1 VVGLGGDLQPGTLLA
16 AYRRGLFPMPYGKR
30 RIIWFSPDPRAVLPL
45 DGLRA
50 SRSLRRSTRRFAVTF
65 DRAFTEVMRRCA
77 DPRRSGGWIN
87 APFVDAYSTLHRLGW
102 ASSVECWSDAGE
114 LVGGLYGVRIGRF
127 FAGES
132 MFHAETD
139 ASKVALL
146 ALVERLADE
155 DARLL
160 DVQWITP
167 HLSSLGAIAIPRDD
181 YLQRLAEAVQ
191 P

>member
-1 VVGLGGDLQPGTLLA
+1 
-16 AYRRGLFPMPYGKR
+16 MPYGKR
-30 RIIWFSPDPRAVLPL
+30 RIIWFSPDPRAVVPL
-45 DGLRA
+45 DGLRV
-50 SRSLRRSTRRFAVTF
+50 SRSLRRSTRRFVVSF

-87 APFVDAYSTLHRLGW
+87 AAFVDAYTTLHQLGW
-102 ASSVECWSDAGE
+102 AGSVECWNEAGE

-132 MFHAETD
+132 MFHTDTD
-139 ASKVALL
+139 ASKVALV

-155 DARLL
+155 GARLL